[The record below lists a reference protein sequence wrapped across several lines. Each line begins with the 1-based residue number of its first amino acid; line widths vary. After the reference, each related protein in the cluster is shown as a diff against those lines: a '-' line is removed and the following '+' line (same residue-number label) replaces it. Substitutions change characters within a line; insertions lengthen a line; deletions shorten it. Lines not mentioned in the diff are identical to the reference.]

1 MIKAIWKRLR
11 RPLRALNFSNLNH
24 ASDPLDYIAFEW
36 DLNGA
41 VEGLCEEIVA
51 GTYQPAAAEIVRSAK
66 TTGLTRP
73 LAFLRPRDQLL
84 YRVITLRAE
93 NSLLATSYPWT
104 RFGRGNAEDEQ
115 SSTGESG
122 WFRAWLER
130 QDQIWVINE
139 NHAYLV
145 ETDISNFFPSIDT
158 RAVSQHVLVNS
169 LLDQDVVSL
178 LEHMLKR
185 FARNRAYRA
194 MGVGGLPQEP
204 FDGSRLLAHTYLRP
218 VDAEFAV
225 EGNNHQYSRWVDDIV
240 IGANSRK
247 EALTQI
253 RRAQLALEGL
263 GLYPNG
269 AKTRILRAADFAV
282 DYMKFENDVL
292 GEIAEDFK
300 AGVDVTRRFGSALAR
315 HLKLKQPKPKAWE
328 RVLRRMYTTA
338 RTLDDDRL
346 VPWWVRHLKEYP
358 GSADHVFEYM
368 ATHRL
373 TLQRAQALRVALLDL
388 AGVYDDIELLARHY
402 VVVAP
407 NLDSA
412 LLREFL
418 SDWALHTI
426 ELALEKQPRL
436 AGASALIVGKFG
448 EASHFDALERLF
460 RNRMKRDDPCR
471 QQTVVVLA
479 SRARLTERDLRRL
492 LGRSSVEGTQHLE
505 FVLAM
510 LANDPGALNRAMATM
525 SPSPRE
531 NPRRAM
537 MRPRS
542 LQLAPLLNSIS
553 PGNWP
558 KARAR
563 HLADLQGNRLRLR
576 DLAAE
581 RVLQT

>member
-1 MIKAIWKRLR
+1 MFKAIWKRLR

-24 ASDPLDYIAFEW
+24 AFDPLDYIAFEW
-36 DLNGA
+36 DLSGS

-51 GTYQPAAAEIVRSAK
+51 GTYQPAAPEIVRSAK
-66 TTGLTRP
+66 ATGLTRP
-73 LAFLRPRDQLL
+73 LAFPRTRDQLL

-93 NSLLATSYPWT
+93 NSLLRTSYPWT
-104 RFGRGNAEDEQ
+104 RFGRGDTDDEKT
-115 SSTGESG
+115 STGESG

-130 QDQIWVINE
+130 QNQIWVINK

-145 ETDISNFFPSIDT
+145 ETDISNFFPSIDI
-158 RAVSQHVLVNS
+158 RALSRHVLVNS

-178 LEHMLKR
+178 LEHMLNR
-185 FARNRAYRA
+185 FSPNRAYRP

-218 VDAEFAV
+218 VDAEFEA
-225 EGNNHQYSRWVDDIV
+225 EGNNSQYSRWVDDIV
-240 IGANSRK
+240 IGADSRT

-253 RRAQLALEGL
+253 RRAQVALEGL

-269 AKTRILRAADFAV
+269 AKTRILRAADFAI

-292 GEIAEDFK
+292 GEISDDFR
-300 AGVDVTRRFGSALAR
+300 AGIDVSRHFGNALGR
-315 HLKLKQPKPKAWE
+315 HLKLKAPKPKAWE

-346 VPWWVRHLKEYP
+346 IPWCVRHLKEYP
-358 GSADHVFEYM
+358 GSADHVFEYL
-368 ATHRL
+368 ATYRL
-373 TLQRAQALRVALLDL
+373 TLQRAQSIRVALSDL

-402 VVVAP
+402 IAIAP

-418 SDWALHTI
+418 SDWALDTI
-426 ELALEKQPRL
+426 DIALEKQPRL
-436 AGASALIVGKFG
+436 AAASAVIVGKFG
-448 EASHFDALERLF
+448 DASHFDALERLF
-460 RNRMKRDDPCR
+460 KKRMFRDDPCR
-471 QQTVVVLA
+471 QQTAVVLT
-479 SRARLTERDLRRL
+479 SRARLGKRDIRRL
-492 LGRSSVEGTQHLE
+492 LGRSSVESTQHLE
-505 FVLAM
+505 FLLAM

-525 SPSPRE
+525 WPSPRE

-542 LQLAPLLNSIS
+542 LQLAPLLNSLA
-553 PGNWP
+553 PGTWSR
-558 KARAR
+558 ARAR
-563 HLADLQGNRLRLR
+563 LLSNLQGNRLRLR

-581 RVLQT
+581 RMLQT